1 MKFNALRRR
10 FEDQGTSFVI
20 RDFEDFYLQLL
31 KYKSIIAGT
40 PVTQDELEAI
50 APQAISDT
58 LKTTLERMSMDASQ
72 KGGEYAT
79 SYFEEAMFIMSALA
93 DEFFLNLAWEGR
105 QYWEDH
111 LLESRLFGTHDAGDI
126 FFKNLDNFLGAR
138 DPMRRDLAEVY
149 LLALGLGFQGKY
161 RNTEDGGKLKAYR
174 HQLYIFIHH
183 HEPRLYKDG
192 ERLFPEVYNFTL
204 AEGPVRYL
212 QDVRQWMIVF
222 LILFTVLF
230 IVSIGVWTETT
241 SRLHTVIDRISN
253 LVISQ
258 E

>member
-58 LKTTLERMSMDASQ
+58 LKTILERMSMDASQ
-72 KGGEYAT
+72 KGGEYAA
-79 SYFEEAMFIMSALA
+79 SYFEEATFIMSALA
-93 DEFFLNLAWEGR
+93 DEFFLNLTWEGR

-161 RNTEDGGKLKAYR
+161 RNTEDGGTLKAYR
-174 HQLYIFIHH
+174 HQLYIFVII
-183 HEPRLYKDG
+183 P
-192 ERLFPEVYNFTL
+192 
-204 AEGPVRYL
+204 L
-212 QDVRQWMIVF
+212 QTRK
-222 LILFTVLF
+222 ILL
-230 IVSIGVWTETT
+230 VS
-241 SRLHTVIDRISN
+241 LD
-253 LVISQ
+253 
-258 E
+258 